1 MTRVYSNLIGDVVYI
16 DNTKMIFLFDERTNN
31 GNLYCPNIVLSN
43 KLAVELLR
51 DYLNKIINEWDEKK

>member
-1 MTRVYSNLIGDVVYI
+1 
-16 DNTKMIFLFDERTNN
+16 MIFLFDERTNN

-51 DYLNKIINEWDEKK
+51 DYLNKIINEWDKKNREWIKE